1 MHERLKIKFEEKS
14 KLMQRDLDELKSKMR
29 LLNEL
34 DKRMKKKFADIENNS
49 EFMKLLVQKA
59 DDGEVKREFVHQD
72 EKVYIFIWIIL

>member
-34 DKRMKKKFADIENNS
+34 DKRMKKNS
-49 EFMKLLVQKA
+49 QILK
-59 DDGEVKREFVHQD
+59 
-72 EKVYIFIWIIL
+72 IIQNL